1 MRANEYQTRAMS
13 TRLPSCENATY
24 MLFGLMAEIGEI
36 ADKIAK
42 WRRKGVCRLDMDHLV
57 FNTGDLQEVEGYKSE
72 LMKEVGDCAWFI
84 AGIADCFGFTLEE
97 VMQQNLDKLAS
108 RRERGVIDGKRT
120 MAEVLDAVE
129 AELAERGLDGLSRG
143 RPGNYAWF
151 RRHELAATLNR
162 LRTLRVG

>member
-1 MRANEYQTRAMS
+1 MTPTLLEKCGFEKEFSDCYQRFDYYIIPRVICLS
-13 TRLPSCENATY
+13 PKKEGFCWQVED
-24 MLFGLMAEIGEI
+24 EI

-108 RRERGVIDGKRT
+108 RRERGVIDSNG
-120 MAEVLDAVE
+120 D
-129 AELAERGLDGLSRG
+129 
-143 RPGNYAWF
+143 
-151 RRHELAATLNR
+151 NR
-162 LRTLRVG
+162 

>member
-1 MRANEYQTRAMS
+1 MS

-24 MLFGLMAEIGEI
+24 MLFGLMAEVGEI

-57 FNTGDLQEVEGYKSE
+57 FKSE

-108 RRERGVIDGKRT
+108 RRERGVIDGNG
-120 MAEVLDAVE
+120 D
-129 AELAERGLDGLSRG
+129 
-143 RPGNYAWF
+143 
-151 RRHELAATLNR
+151 NR
-162 LRTLRVG
+162 